1 MDRKTVKSIIETC
14 GLSEPPRED
23 MRVGDRLLTLL
34 NELIE
39 RLIELGLEEQDESR
53 AMRYFA
59 AAKLV
64 RFIEEEVKREG
75 SRLS

>member
-1 MDRKTVKSIIETC
+1 MDRKVAKSIIETC
-14 GLSEPPRED
+14 GLSEPPREN
-23 MRVGDRLLTLL
+23 MRVKDKLLALL

-39 RLIELGLEEQDESR
+39 RLIELGLEEQDEGK

-64 RFIEEEVKREG
+64 RFIEEEVEKE
-75 SRLS
+75 SKPQE